1 MENELFENTPVP
13 KAYLKLALP
22 VVLSSVLTL
31 VYNLVDTYFIG
42 QTGNADLVAGVSL
55 CAPVFTLLIAMG
67 DMFGL
72 GGSSVISRLL
82 GAGRKDDARRL
93 SVFCLD
99 GCFIFGI
106 LIAVILLVFRNP
118 ILHLLG
124 TTEDTFMHA
133 KGYYLWIAAGAP
145 FVILGLAPS
154 NLLRTEGHAN
164 AAMIG
169 SVLGSIINI
178 ILDPVFIFT
187 LNKGAAG
194 AAIATIIGNI
204 GADIFYVM
212 YIRRHASVLSFRVKD
227 FRISAHELKEIFS
240 IGIPSSITNLV
251 QSIGVVLMN
260 NALLPYGNQSIAAYG
275 IVAKVTMIVIM
286 VLVGFAFGGQPL
298 YGYLYGAQKKTRLKE
313 AIRFAFVLELSLA
326 CALSLILYVN
336 AGHAVA
342 LFIDNQAIVGAGT
355 PMLRALLAGM
365 PFMSVVLIITCL
377 FQSTGKAW
385 QALVLSASRQGI
397 VFALMLVILG
407 RLLGYDGILHAQPAS
422 DILTALLAV
431 FLVRKSL
438 LEELKETENIT
449 AAA

>member
-13 KAYLKLALP
+13 KAYLKLSLP

-106 LIAVILLVFRNP
+106 LIAILLLVFQNP
-118 ILHLLG
+118 VLHLLG
-124 TTEDTFMHA
+124 TTAETLNHA
-133 KGYYLWIAAGAP
+133 RGYYLWIAAGAP

-164 AAMIG
+164 AAMTG

-187 LNKGAAG
+187 LNMGAAG
-194 AAIATIIGNI
+194 AAIATVIGNI
-204 GADIFYVM
+204 GADIFYVL
-212 YIRRHASVLSFRVKD
+212 YIRKHAAVLSFHAKD
-227 FRISAHELKEIFS
+227 FHISKDELKDIFS

-251 QSIGVVLMN
+251 QSVGVVLMN

-298 YGYLYGAQKKTRLKE
+298 YGYLYGAQKKARLKE

-326 CALSLILYVN
+326 CVLSLTLYVN
-336 AGHAVA
+336 ADRAVS
-342 LFIDNQAIVGAGT
+342 LFIDNQMIIDAGA

-385 QALVLSASRQGI
+385 QALTLSASRQGI
-397 VFALMLVILG
+397 VFAIMLAVLG
-407 RLLGYDGILHAQPAS
+407 RLLGYGGIIHAQAAS
-422 DILTALLAV
+422 DLTTALLAIL
-431 FLVRKSL
+431 LVRKTL
-438 LEELKETENIT
+438 LCELQETEENTVT
-449 AAA
+449 A